1 MEPIYKGKTY
11 LFDVA
16 VTVSDVAVDITGD
29 SLICYLSKGL
39 NDSTPAIV
47 VDGELSDPTN
57 GIGSF
62 ELENEDTDLPV
73 GVYHCQVDWILA
85 GGRIFT
91 VVDEDAEIKAVI
103 K

>member
-1 MEPIYKGKTY
+1 MEPIYKGKAY

-29 SLICYLSKGL
+29 SLKCYINKSLD
-39 NDSTPAIV
+39 DSTPDLELTAT
-47 VDGELSDPTN
+47 LSDPTN
-57 GIGSF
+57 GIASF
-62 ELENEDTDLPV
+62 AIEISESDLPV